1 MPVSPKSRNTHIY
14 QHPPPTRLVELP
26 LFTLRKVENIFLRP
40 ASGESR
46 DFDVNRNSSKS
57 GPNAKITRSKT
68 VCIFDGAGKVSYSLK
83 AKPDPQDRASVKGN
97 VESV

>member
-1 MPVSPKSRNTHIY
+1 MPVSSKSRNTHSY
-14 QHPPPTRLVELP
+14 QHPLPTRPAELP

-57 GPNAKITRSKT
+57 GPNAKITRSKM
-68 VCIFDGAGKVSYSLK
+68 VCIFDGAGKVSHSSK
-83 AKPDPQDRASVKGN
+83 SEARSRGSGFGKKKR
-97 VESV
+97 